1 MSGFYVTMIFFG
13 ILLVLFSLL
22 FIALDKKKV
31 FNFSKKIDEKKQQ
44 LTEILNDAEQMIEEL
59 NNFSDYVVNQMD
71 LKNEELNKNLK
82 LAEEKV
88 LALGERV
95 KGISAS
101 AFIQS
106 AANPAADGSPVQPAI
121 AVKQAKKSVGSE
133 AMIIKAEA
141 AKPFETLETPET
153 AAKFCSDA
161 NSEPVRYEEPTTV
174 KTGKSAETINTTVK
188 RKDKVIPL
196 HNKYTEVLRLS
207 QQGMESIDIARGLN
221 MGKGE
226 VELIIGLRSEQLQ

>member
-13 ILLVLFSLL
+13 ILLVLSSLL

-31 FNFSKKIDEKKQQ
+31 FNFYKKLDEKNQQ

-59 NNFSDYVVNQMD
+59 NKFSDYIVNQMD

-82 LAEEKV
+82 IAEEKV
-88 LALGERV
+88 LVLSERM
-95 KGISAS
+95 KGIGTTAYIQAS
-101 AFIQS
+101 
-106 AANPAADGSPVQPAI
+106 ANPAADGSPVQPAI
-121 AVKQAKKSVGSE
+121 AVKQALKGAGRE
-133 AMIIKAEA
+133 AVNYKPEAAETEAQSCADTANDSARPEEPANAEA
-141 AKPFETLETPET
+141 IGKT
-153 AAKFCSDA
+153 AAKTCKPADM
-161 NSEPVRYEEPTTV
+161 
-174 KTGKSAETINTTVK
+174 INTTK

-196 HNKYTEVLRLS
+196 RNRYTEVLRLS